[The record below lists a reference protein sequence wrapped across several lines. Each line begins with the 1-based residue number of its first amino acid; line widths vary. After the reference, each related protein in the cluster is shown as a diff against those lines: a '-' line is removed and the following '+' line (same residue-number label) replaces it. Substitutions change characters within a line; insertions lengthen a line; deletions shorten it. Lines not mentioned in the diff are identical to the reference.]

1 MAIAHPRLT
10 PPKESIPMS
19 LKDKRVVVAGG
30 SSGIGFAT
38 ALAAANQGAEV
49 IIASRNAERVAA
61 ALAKLPSSAQ
71 GQAVD
76 FTDEAQIKSWFE
88 KIGPFDHL
96 VYTAGEALQ
105 LGALAETDVET
116 ARQAFE
122 VRYWGA
128 FKTVKHGHALIR
140 KGGSIVLTT
149 GIASLRP
156 NKGWTVP
163 SSTLGAMESLTR
175 ALAVELAP
183 LRVNTVS
190 PGIVRTPLWD
200 NMSESDR
207 EAMYSHFA
215 AALPTGYIGEAEDIA
230 ETYLYLMQERF
241 STGQIIVVD
250 GGGVLV

>member
-1 MAIAHPRLT
+1 
-10 PPKESIPMS
+10 MS
-19 LKDKRVVVAGG
+19 LKDKRVVVA
-30 SSGIGFAT
+30 GIGFAT

>member
-1 MAIAHPRLT
+1 MAIAHPLN
-10 PPKESIPMS
+10 PKESIPMS

>member
-1 MAIAHPRLT
+1 
-10 PPKESIPMS
+10 MS
-19 LKDKRVVVAGG
+19 LKDKRVVIAGG

-38 ALAAANQGAEV
+38 AAAAAREGAQV

-61 ALAKLPSSAQ
+61 ALANLPAGAQ
-71 GQAVD
+71 GQSVD
-76 FTDEAQIKSWFE
+76 FTDEAQVKSWFE

-96 VYTAGEALQ
+96 VYTAGETLQ
-105 LGALAETDVET
+105 LGLLADTDVQT
-116 ARQAFE
+116 ARLAFE

-128 FKTVKHGHALIR
+128 FTVVKYGHASIR

-149 GIASLRP
+149 GIAGLRP
-156 NKGWTVP
+156 HKGWTVP

-183 LRVNTVS
+183 LRVNAVS

-200 NMSESDR
+200 NMSASDR
-207 EAMYSHFA
+207 DAMYARFA
-215 AALPTGYIGEAEDIA
+215 ASLPTGYIGEAEDIA
-230 ETYLYLMQERF
+230 QTYLYLMQERF
-241 STGQIIVVD
+241 STGQMIVVD

>member
-1 MAIAHPRLT
+1 
-10 PPKESIPMS
+10 MS
-19 LKDKRVVVAGG
+19 LKNKRVVIAGG

-49 IIASRNAERVAA
+49 IIASRNGERVAA

-71 GQAVD
+71 GQSVD
-76 FTDEAQIKSWFE
+76 FTDEAQIKAWFE

-96 VYTAGEALQ
+96 VYTAGETLQ
-105 LGALAETDVET
+105 LSLLADTDVET

-183 LRVNTVS
+183 LRVNAVS

-200 NMSESDR
+200 NMSQADR

-215 AALPTGYIGEAEDIA
+215 AALPTGFIGEAEDIA

>member
-1 MAIAHPRLT
+1 
-10 PPKESIPMS
+10 MS

-38 ALAAANQGAEV
+38 ALAAANLGAEV
-49 IIASRNAERVAA
+49 IIASRNVERVNA
-61 ALAKLPSSAQ
+61 ALAKLPSNAQ

-96 VYTAGEALQ
+96 VYTAGETLQ
-105 LGALAETDVET
+105 LGPIADTDVET

-149 GIASLRP
+149 GIAGLRP

-183 LRVNTVS
+183 LRVNAVS

-200 NMSESDR
+200 NMSASDR

-241 STGQIIVVD
+241 STGQMIVVD

>member
-1 MAIAHPRLT
+1 
-10 PPKESIPMS
+10 MS

-49 IIASRNAERVAA
+49 IIASRNAERVTA
-61 ALAKLPSSAQ
+61 ALAQLPSSAQ
-71 GQAVD
+71 GQSVD

-183 LRVNTVS
+183 IRVNIVS
-190 PGIVRTPLWD
+190 PGVVKTAMWD
-200 NMSESDR
+200 QLPEADR
-207 EAMYSHFA
+207 EGLYRDVGAK
-215 AALPTGYIGEAEDIA
+215 LLVGRVGEADEVA
-230 ETYLYLMQERF
+230 ETYLYLMRQTF
-241 STGQIIVVD
+241 STGQMVVVD

>member
-1 MAIAHPRLT
+1 
-10 PPKESIPMS
+10 MS

-49 IIASRNAERVAA
+49 IIASRNVERVSA
-61 ALAKLPSSAQ
+61 ALAKLPSNAQ

-96 VYTAGEALQ
+96 VYTAGETLQ
-105 LGALAETDVET
+105 LGPIADTDVET

-149 GIASLRP
+149 GIAGLRP

-183 LRVNTVS
+183 LRVNAVS

-200 NMSESDR
+200 NMSASDR

-241 STGQIIVVD
+241 STGQMIVVD

>member
-1 MAIAHPRLT
+1 
-10 PPKESIPMS
+10 MS

-215 AALPTGYIGEAEDIA
+215 AALPTGFIGEAEDIA

>member
-1 MAIAHPRLT
+1 
-10 PPKESIPMS
+10 MS

-49 IIASRNAERVAA
+49 IIASRNAERVTA
-61 ALAKLPSSAQ
+61 ALAQLPSSAQ
-71 GQAVD
+71 GQSVD

-96 VYTAGEALQ
+96 VYTAGETLQ
-105 LGALAETDVET
+105 LGTLAETDVET

-200 NMSESDR
+200 NMSQADR

-215 AALPTGYIGEAEDIA
+215 AALPTGFIGEAEDIA

-241 STGQIIVVD
+241 STGQMIVVD

>member
-1 MAIAHPRLT
+1 
-10 PPKESIPMS
+10 MS

-200 NMSESDR
+200 NMSQADR

-215 AALPTGYIGEAEDIA
+215 AALPTGFIGEAEDIA

>member
-1 MAIAHPRLT
+1 
-10 PPKESIPMS
+10 MS

-49 IIASRNAERVAA
+49 IIASRNAERVTA

-71 GQAVD
+71 GQSVD

-96 VYTAGEALQ
+96 VYTAGETLQ
-105 LGALAETDVET
+105 LGTLAETDVET

-200 NMSESDR
+200 NMSQADR

-215 AALPTGYIGEAEDIA
+215 AALPTGFIGEAEDIA

>member
-1 MAIAHPRLT
+1 
-10 PPKESIPMS
+10 MS

-49 IIASRNAERVAA
+49 IIASRNVERVSA
-61 ALAKLPSSAQ
+61 ALAKLPSNAQ

>member
-1 MAIAHPRLT
+1 
-10 PPKESIPMS
+10 MS

-49 IIASRNAERVAA
+49 IIASRNAERVTA
-61 ALAKLPSSAQ
+61 ALAQLPSSAQ
-71 GQAVD
+71 GQSVD

-96 VYTAGEALQ
+96 VYTAGETLQ
-105 LGALAETDVET
+105 LGTLAETDVET

>member
-1 MAIAHPRLT
+1 
-10 PPKESIPMS
+10 MS

>member
-1 MAIAHPRLT
+1 
-10 PPKESIPMS
+10 MS

-49 IIASRNAERVAA
+49 IIASRNGERVAA

>member
-1 MAIAHPRLT
+1 
-10 PPKESIPMS
+10 MS

-200 NMSESDR
+200 NMSQADR

>member
-1 MAIAHPRLT
+1 
-10 PPKESIPMS
+10 MS

-49 IIASRNAERVAA
+49 IIASRNAERVTA
-61 ALAKLPSSAQ
+61 ALAQLPSSAQ
-71 GQAVD
+71 GQSVD

>member
-1 MAIAHPRLT
+1 
-10 PPKESIPMS
+10 MS
-19 LKDKRVVVAGG
+19 LKDKRVVIAGG

-38 ALAAANQGAEV
+38 AAAAAREGAQV

-61 ALAKLPSSAQ
+61 ALANLPAGAQ
-71 GQAVD
+71 GQSVD
-76 FTDEAQIKSWFE
+76 FTDEAQVKNWFE

-96 VYTAGEALQ
+96 VYTAGETLQ
-105 LGALAETDVET
+105 LGLLADTDVQT
-116 ARQAFE
+116 ARLAFE

-128 FKTVKHGHALIR
+128 FTVVKYGHASIR

-149 GIASLRP
+149 GIAGLRP
-156 NKGWTVP
+156 HKGWTVP

-183 LRVNTVS
+183 LRVNAVS

-200 NMSESDR
+200 NMSASDR
-207 EAMYSHFA
+207 DAMYALFA

-230 ETYLYLMQERF
+230 QTYLYLMQERF
-241 STGQIIVVD
+241 STGQMIVVD

>member
-1 MAIAHPRLT
+1 
-10 PPKESIPMS
+10 MS
-19 LKDKRVVVAGG
+19 LKDKRVVIAGG

-38 ALAAANQGAEV
+38 AAAAAREGAQV

-61 ALAKLPSSAQ
+61 ALANLPAGAQ
-71 GQAVD
+71 GQSVD
-76 FTDEAQIKSWFE
+76 FTDEVQVKSWFE

-96 VYTAGEALQ
+96 VYTAGETLQ
-105 LGALAETDVET
+105 LGLLADTDVET
-116 ARQAFE
+116 ARLAFE

-128 FKTVKHGHALIR
+128 FTVVKYGHASIR

-149 GIASLRP
+149 GIAGLRP
-156 NKGWTVP
+156 HKGWTVP

-183 LRVNTVS
+183 LRVNAVS

-200 NMSESDR
+200 NMSASDR
-207 EAMYSHFA
+207 DAMYARFA
-215 AALPTGYIGEAEDIA
+215 ASLPTGYIGEAEDIA
-230 ETYLYLMQERF
+230 QTYLYLMQERF
-241 STGQIIVVD
+241 STGQMIVVD

>member
-1 MAIAHPRLT
+1 
-10 PPKESIPMS
+10 MS

-49 IIASRNAERVAA
+49 IIASRNAERVTA
-61 ALAKLPSSAQ
+61 ALAQLPSSAQ
-71 GQAVD
+71 GQSVD
-76 FTDEAQIKSWFE
+76 LTDEAQIKSWFE

-96 VYTAGEALQ
+96 VYTAGETLQ
-105 LGALAETDVET
+105 LGTLAETDVET

-200 NMSESDR
+200 NMSQADR

-215 AALPTGYIGEAEDIA
+215 AALPTGFIGEAEDIA

>member
-1 MAIAHPRLT
+1 
-10 PPKESIPMS
+10 MS

-38 ALAAANQGAEV
+38 ALAAANQGSEV
-49 IIASRNAERVAA
+49 IIASRNAERVTA
-61 ALAKLPSSAQ
+61 ALAQLPSSAQ
-71 GQAVD
+71 GQSVD

-96 VYTAGEALQ
+96 VYTAGETLQ
-105 LGALAETDVET
+105 LGTLAETDVET

-200 NMSESDR
+200 NMSQADR

-215 AALPTGYIGEAEDIA
+215 AALPTGFIGEAEDIA

>member
-1 MAIAHPRLT
+1 
-10 PPKESIPMS
+10 MS

-49 IIASRNAERVAA
+49 IIASRNGERVAA

-96 VYTAGEALQ
+96 VYTAGETLQ
-105 LGALAETDVET
+105 LGALADTDVET

-128 FKTVKHGHALIR
+128 FKTVKHGHASIR

-149 GIASLRP
+149 GIAGLRP

-175 ALAVELAP
+175 AVAVALAP
-183 LRVNTVS
+183 LRVNAVS

-207 EAMYSHFA
+207 EAMYSRFA

-241 STGQIIVVD
+241 STGQMIVVD

>member
-1 MAIAHPRLT
+1 
-10 PPKESIPMS
+10 MS

-49 IIASRNAERVAA
+49 IIASRNAERVTA

-71 GQAVD
+71 GQSVD

-96 VYTAGEALQ
+96 VYTAGETLQ
-105 LGALAETDVET
+105 LGTLAETDVET

-200 NMSESDR
+200 NMSQADR

>member
-1 MAIAHPRLT
+1 
-10 PPKESIPMS
+10 MS

-38 ALAAANQGAEV
+38 AAAAADAGAQV
-49 IIASRNAERVAA
+49 IIASRNPKRLAE
-61 ALAKLPSSAQ
+61 ALARLPA
-71 GQAVD
+71 GVEGHAVD
-76 FTDEAQIKSWFE
+76 FTDEAQVKALFV
-88 KIGPFDHL
+88 KIGAFDHL
-96 VYTAGEALQ
+96 VYTAGEHLQ
-105 LGALAETDVET
+105 LAPLAETDVDV

-128 FKTVKHGHALIR
+128 FKAVKHGHGSIR

-163 SSTLGAMESLTR
+163 SSTLGAMDSLTR

-200 NMSESDR
+200 DMSDANR
-207 EAMYSHFA
+207 EQMYTHFA
-215 AALPTGYIGEAEDIA
+215 AALPTGYIGEADDIA
-230 ETYLYLMQERF
+230 QTYLYLMQARF
-241 STGQIIVVD
+241 STGQTVVVD